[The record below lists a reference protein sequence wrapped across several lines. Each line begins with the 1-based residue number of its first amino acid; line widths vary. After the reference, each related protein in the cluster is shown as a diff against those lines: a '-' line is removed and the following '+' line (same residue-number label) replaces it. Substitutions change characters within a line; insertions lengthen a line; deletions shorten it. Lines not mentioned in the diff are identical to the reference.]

1 MNAMLSPSDKI
12 IIAYSVQKYL
22 LDQCHDWSI
31 NGFCIIGLIIS
42 IISNIKVIM
51 KTPAQS

>member
-1 MNAMLSPSDKI
+1 MNEMLSPSDKI

-31 NGFCIIGLIIS
+31 NPLSPDSDQHQFSPNDIRTMS
-42 IISNIKVIM
+42 RD
-51 KTPAQS
+51 